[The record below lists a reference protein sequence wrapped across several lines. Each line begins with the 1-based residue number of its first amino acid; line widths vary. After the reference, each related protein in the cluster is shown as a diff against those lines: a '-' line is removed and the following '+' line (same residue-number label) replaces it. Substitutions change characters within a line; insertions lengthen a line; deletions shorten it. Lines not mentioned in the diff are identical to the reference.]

1 MHTFPASGKY
11 CLREENCHAHF
22 TVILYSILILVI
34 RLMGKRQLGEMEPM
48 EFVVTM
54 LLANLAAVPMQE
66 TGIPLLAGL
75 IPILVVLSMELLLS
89 VLVYH
94 SVHARRLLC
103 GKPVILMENGRL
115 LQDNM
120 KKTRITP
127 DELTE
132 FARMEGITDLSGV
145 KYAILETGGQ
155 ISILPY
161 TKYKPACAKDAG
173 VKVEDAQ
180 LPVTVISDGH
190 LLRENLPKLGK
201 PRAWVDE
208 VLREYQCC
216 AKDVYLLSCTPG
228 GTLFFC
234 RKE

>member
-1 MHTFPASGKY
+1 
-11 CLREENCHAHF
+11 
-22 TVILYSILILVI
+22 
-34 RLMGKRQLGEMEPM
+34 
-48 EFVVTM
+48 
-54 LLANLAAVPMQE
+54 
-66 TGIPLLAGL
+66 
-75 IPILVVLSMELLLS
+75 MELLLS

-190 LLRENLPKLGK
+190 VLRENLPKLGK

-216 AKDVYLLSCTPG
+216 AKDVYLLSCAPDG
-228 GTLFFC
+228 KLFFC

>member
-1 MHTFPASGKY
+1 MLISFI
-11 CLREENCHAHF
+11 R
-22 TVILYSILILVI
+22 TVILYSVLIAVI

-66 TGIPLLAGL
+66 TGIPLLSGL
-75 IPILVVLSMELLLS
+75 VPILVVLSMELLLS

-94 SVHARRLLC
+94 SVGARRLLC

-115 LQDNM
+115 LQENL

-132 FARMEGITDLSGV
+132 FLRMEGVVDLSSV

-155 ISILPY
+155 ISVLPY
-161 TKYKPACAKDAG
+161 AKCKPANAKAAG
-173 VKVEDAQ
+173 VRVEDTP
-180 LPVTVISDGH
+180 LPVTVISDGQV
-190 LLRENLPKLGK
+190 LEENLPRLGK
-201 PRAWVDE
+201 DRGWVAA
-208 VLREYQCC
+208 VLTNYGCTVR
-216 AKDVYLLSCTPG
+216 DVYLLTAEPSG
-228 GTLFFC
+228 KLYFC
-234 RKE
+234 RKGEA

>member
-1 MHTFPASGKY
+1 MLISFIRTM
-11 CLREENCHAHF
+11 
-22 TVILYSILILVI
+22 ILYTILIVVI

-66 TGIPLLAGL
+66 TGIPLLSGL

-94 SVHARRLLC
+94 SVGARRLLC

-115 LQDNM
+115 LQENL

-132 FARMEGITDLSGV
+132 FLRIEGVTDLASV
-145 KYAILETGGQ
+145 KYAILETSGQ
-155 ISILPY
+155 VSVQKFKLSWHSLW
-161 TKYKPACAKDAG
+161 TGSFRMKTRC
-173 VKVEDAQ
+173 
-180 LPVTVISDGH
+180 LCDG
-190 LLRENLPKLGK
+190 
-201 PRAWVDE
+201 
-208 VLREYQCC
+208 
-216 AKDVYLLSCTPG
+216 
-228 GTLFFC
+228 
-234 RKE
+234 

>member
-1 MHTFPASGKY
+1 MLISFI
-11 CLREENCHAHF
+11 R
-22 TVILYSILILVI
+22 TVILYSVLIAVI

-66 TGIPLLAGL
+66 TGIPLLSGL
-75 IPILVVLSMELLLS
+75 VPILVVLSMELLLS

-94 SVHARRLLC
+94 SVGARKLLC

-115 LQDNM
+115 LQKNL

-132 FARMEGITDLSGV
+132 FLRMEGVVDLSSV

-155 ISILPY
+155 ISVLPY
-161 TKYKPACAKDAG
+161 AKCKPANAKAAG
-173 VKVEDAQ
+173 VRVEDTP
-180 LPVTVISDGH
+180 LPVTVISDGQV
-190 LLRENLPKLGK
+190 LEENLPRLGK
-201 PRAWVDE
+201 DRGWVAA
-208 VLREYQCC
+208 VLTNSGCTVR
-216 AKDVYLLSCTPG
+216 DVYLLTAEPSG
-228 GTLFFC
+228 KLYFC
-234 RKE
+234 RKGEA

>member
-1 MHTFPASGKY
+1 MLISFIRTI
-11 CLREENCHAHF
+11 
-22 TVILYSILILVI
+22 ILYTILIVVI

-66 TGIPLLAGL
+66 TGIPLLSGL

-94 SVHARRLLC
+94 SVGARRLLC

-115 LQDNM
+115 LQENL

-132 FARMEGITDLSGV
+132 FLRIEGITDLASV
-145 KYAILETGGQ
+145 KYAIF
-155 ISILPY
+155 
-161 TKYKPACAKDAG
+161 PALD
-173 VKVEDAQ
+173 
-180 LPVTVISDGH
+180 
-190 LLRENLPKLGK
+190 R
-201 PRAWVDE
+201 
-208 VLREYQCC
+208 
-216 AKDVYLLSCTPG
+216 
-228 GTLFFC
+228 
-234 RKE
+234 